1 MFNNVAL
8 DVFIGLVFIFLL
20 YSLLATIIQE
30 LIAQFLNL
38 RARMLVKTIR
48 VLLDDRKETDS
59 NVFVRW
65 LNHIG
70 DNLYHFF
77 CPLDKNKLSKAFY
90 TRPAIKYLAQSSFK
104 SKPAYISSNNFSTTI
119 IKLLRGKDFDGTEPQ
134 MNAIYRTLFEQ
145 NQVISGE
152 SFNQVIARID
162 PETLFHLKQLYIDAQ
177 KDIARFQ
184 ALLEEWFNETME
196 RATGWYKKQ
205 TQWIS
210 LVIGFVLAVS
220 FNIDTIAIST
230 LLAKDE
236 TAREN
241 LVQLAINSAPKY
253 DTLTTKLQGRNT
265 TDTLPYIKT
274 DSTGKTDTAG
284 IIIKDSVFLKLSN
297 EELNNAYKIVQE
309 DIDKANNIAGL
320 GWPDEDSCKICDSIK
335 LKLSCCEN
343 DSATTARLTKQL
355 QYYNSKFYCNG
366 NPYQKGGVVTFF
378 GWLIT
383 ALAISLGA
391 PFWFDLLNKFIQ
403 LRSSVAKPKEADT
416 GGGSSKIEDN
426 SSSSNIKRVG

>member
-1 MFNNVAL
+1 MFNNIAL
-8 DVFIGLVFIFLL
+8 DVFIGLVFVFLL
-20 YSLLATIIQE
+20 YSLLATIVQE
-30 LIAQFLNL
+30 LIAQILNL
-38 RARMLVKTIR
+38 RAGMLVKTIR
-48 VLLDDRKETDS
+48 ILLDDRKETGS

-70 DNLYHFF
+70 DNIYHFF

-90 TRPAIKYLAQSSFK
+90 TVPVIKYLSQSSFK
-104 SKPAYISSNNFSTTI
+104 SKPAYISSNNFATTI
-119 IKLLRGKDFDGTEPQ
+119 INLLRGNDFDGTEPQ

-145 NQVISGE
+145 NQVVSGE
-152 SFNQVIARID
+152 STKQVITTID
-162 PETLFHLKQLYIDAQ
+162 PETLSQLKQLYIDAQ
-177 KDIARFQ
+177 KDIDRFQ
-184 ALLEEWFNETME
+184 ALLEKWFDETME

-205 TQWIS
+205 TQWI
-210 LVIGFVLAVS
+210 LLIIGFVFAVS

-253 DTLTTKLQGRNT
+253 DSLITKLQGSNT
-265 TDTLPYIKT
+265 TDTMPYIRKDANGKT
-274 DSTGKTDTAG
+274 DSAG
-284 IIIKDSVFLKLSN
+284 IIIKDTLYLKLSN
-297 EELNNAYKIVQE
+297 EELNNAYKTVHE
-309 DIDKANNIAGL
+309 DMDKANNIIGL

-335 LKLSCCEN
+335 LKLTRGKN

-378 GWLIT
+378 GWLMT

-403 LRSSVAKPKEADT
+403 LRSSVAKPKGADT
-416 GGGSSKIEDN
+416 GGGSSKIDD
-426 SSSSNIKRVG
+426 SSNSSNIKRVG